1 MSVGNGAVKSRR
13 QTAILDL
20 VDRERLGSQGE
31 IRERLAARGIE
42 ATQSTISRDIEE
54 LGLARVHGP
63 EGMRYV
69 VPGGANGRAPVGPLK
84 RLLDEFALSLRR
96 TDAGL
101 LVRTPP
107 GAAAALAEGLDRAG
121 LAAVAG
127 TIAGDDTILILGNEG
142 VRAADLESALADIT
156 EGRTR

>member
-1 MSVGNGAVKSRR
+1 MSAGNGAVKARR
-13 QTAILDL
+13 QQAILDL
-20 VDRERLGSQGE
+20 VDHERLGSQGE
-31 IRERLAARGIE
+31 IRDRLAARGIE

-54 LGLARVHGP
+54 LGLARVHAP
-63 EGMRYV
+63 EGIRYV
-69 VPGGANGRAPVGPLK
+69 QPGGANGRAPVGPLQ
-84 RLLDEFALSLRR
+84 RLLAEFALTFTR

-121 LAAVAG
+121 LPEVAG

-142 VRAADLESALADIT
+142 VRAAALETALAQIR
-156 EGRTR
+156 EGGVR